1 MSTIFKIS
9 EAANIAIHSMA
20 VIARSRSQLNAQQ
33 IASITGFSKNHTAKV
48 LQQLAKNHLLESARG
63 PGGGFRLGQR
73 AKDIS
78 LLNVYHMIEGEPE
91 AMHCK
96 MDGGRCP
103 FESCIFGDLHRKFNE
118 EFKQFMHNK
127 KLASF

>member
-20 VIARSRSQLNAQQ
+20 VIARSKSQLNAQQ
-33 IASITGFSKNHTAKV
+33 VAAITGFSKNHTAKV
-48 LQQLAKNHLLESARG
+48 LQQLAKNHLLDSVRG
-63 PGGGFRLGQR
+63 PGGGFRLSQR

-78 LLNVYHMIEGEPE
+78 LLNVYQLIDGEPE

-96 MDGGRCP
+96 MDCSSCP
-103 FESCIFGDLHRKFNE
+103 FESCIFGNLHRKFNE
-118 EFKQFMHNK
+118 EFKQFMDNK
-127 KLASF
+127 KLASL